1 MSFALASLKRVGPQ
15 CSNAPTIWTYAS
27 GADALTAVDLTGFF
41 NAVAAKLK
49 VGDVIYVTPTSGA
62 AGLLRVD
69 TNTRDL
75 TASPPVAGVVDT
87 LNALSLGTT
96 DSD

>member
-1 MSFALASLKRVGPQ
+1 MSFDITQLKRVGPQ
-15 CSNAPTIWTYAS
+15 VGAGIWTYKS

-41 NAVAAKLK
+41 NTVADRLK
-49 VGDVIYVTPTSGA
+49 VGDVIYCTPTSGA

-75 TASPPVAGVVDT
+75 TANPPVSGVVDT
-87 LNALSLGTT
+87 LNALSYGTV

>member
-1 MSFALASLKRVGPQ
+1 MAFDITQLKRVGPQ
-15 CSNAPTIWTYAS
+15 VGAGIWTYKS
-27 GADALTAVDLTGFF
+27 GADATTAVDLTGFF
-41 NAVAAKLK
+41 NAVADRLK
-49 VGDVIYVTPTSGA
+49 VGDFIYVTPTAGA

-75 TASPPVAGVVDT
+75 TANPPVSGVVDT
-87 LNALSLGTT
+87 LNALAFPTT